1 MKNDEESLNM
11 LERRMGDVLPKNYK
25 PMEYI
30 ITPLIQNKKI
40 QKEDS
45 EGKEIVDS
53 LNSCLLNLYNTLIE
67 TDENNINITSWFSRR
82 KNVFGD
88 RNVDLNDVKFT
99 DFELLYG
106 TSKEDVW
113 DMKVEEELPL
123 KGILNYSYAE
133 NKYGFKQD
141 QSNDLIYWKLIL
153 KEKQTELKE
162 KGSNLSEE
170 EKNEK
175 NNEINEIK
183 ETIGILKKGNRLG
196 MRAIDAKSK
205 EDRAGEDYL
214 FTNLEDIA
222 DWVKKDGQ
230 ENLFYSRNYVEQI
243 KTLLKDF
250 LFLAKATTTTYD
262 QFVEREFMTNNQ
274 SFLKRQ
280 LKT

>member
-1 MKNDEESLNM
+1 MIEVRTKKSPEGLSFMLPYLNEDKDKREYFTYYENDEESLNM

-153 KEKQTELKE
+153 KEKQTELQE

-183 ETIGILKKGNRLG
+183 ETIGILKKG
-196 MRAIDAKSK
+196 
-205 EDRAGEDYL
+205 
-214 FTNLEDIA
+214 
-222 DWVKKDGQ
+222 
-230 ENLFYSRNYVEQI
+230 
-243 KTLLKDF
+243 
-250 LFLAKATTTTYD
+250 
-262 QFVEREFMTNNQ
+262 
-274 SFLKRQ
+274 
-280 LKT
+280 